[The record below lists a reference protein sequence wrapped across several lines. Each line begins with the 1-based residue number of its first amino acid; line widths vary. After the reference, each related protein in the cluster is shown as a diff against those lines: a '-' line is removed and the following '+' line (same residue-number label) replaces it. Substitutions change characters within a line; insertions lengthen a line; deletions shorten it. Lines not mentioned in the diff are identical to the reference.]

1 MDYNSVMY
9 EEDQTSQLRQ
19 RLLQL
24 EKEIQDIKSK
34 LPPPQEELISENK
47 YSEPDCG
54 DCLECCSVC
63 SLCCLLQSQV
73 VRR

>member
-1 MDYNSVMY
+1 MDYNSVIY

-34 LPPPQEELISENK
+34 LPPPQEELTSENK
-47 YSEPDCG
+47 QSGSDCG
-54 DCLECCSVC
+54 DCIECCSVC
-63 SLCCLLQSQV
+63 TLCCLVQSA